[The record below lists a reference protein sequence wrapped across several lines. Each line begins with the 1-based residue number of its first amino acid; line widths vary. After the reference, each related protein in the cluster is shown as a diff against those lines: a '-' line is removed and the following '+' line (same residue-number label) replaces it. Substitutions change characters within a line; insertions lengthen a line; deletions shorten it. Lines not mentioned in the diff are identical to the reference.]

1 MDVTTIAWTVLL
13 LPLIVAVSILLG
25 LKRWSGLASLVSTG
39 SAFITLFLC
48 IRLAGGGDDLEAASF
63 SWINMGDALQID
75 IGLVLDLS
83 LIHI

>member
-13 LPLIVAVSILLG
+13 LPLIVAASILLG

-39 SAFITLFLC
+39 SALITLFLC

-63 SWINMGDALQID
+63 SWINMGDASDQ
-75 IGLVLDLS
+75 
-83 LIHI
+83 HRARAR